1 MADDNIQQQQEETV
15 ILKKSEYEQI
25 QTNKYAEGGRK
36 GREKMLE
43 ELGVK
48 SVDELKLKLNDP
60 EVAKKLARLA
70 ELEDAHIKVSEELSV
85 LKSKDAAIKAGATKD
100 NVDLVIALV
109 RGQGKEL
116 NDENLKAAVAV
127 FAGSKSFGTQP
138 GGTKQDQEKKPIPKI
153 F

>member
-1 MADDNIQQQQEETV
+1 MADEHIQQEEIV
-15 ILKKSEYEQI
+15 SMKKSEYEQML
-25 QTNKYAEGGRK
+25 TNKYAEGGRK
-36 GREKMLE
+36 AREKQLE
-43 ELGVK
+43 EIGVK
-48 SVDELKLKLNDP
+48 NIDELKLKLNDP
-60 EVAKKLARLA
+60 EVAKKLARL
-70 ELEDAHIKVSEELSV
+70 EQLETDHVKVSEELSV

-116 NDENLKAAVAV
+116 NEENLKAAVAV